1 MFVLTASGLTL
12 FVTPPGRVA
21 NWSNWTF
28 LSLTKSQW
36 QSVHTI
42 IAFLFV
48 AAAAFHLFFNWK
60 VITSY
65 LRTRLEE
72 GMRRKRELALAGV
85 VVIILLTI
93 TIADAPPASLVMDF
107 GSDLK
112 NSWVTRDEEPP
123 LPHAELLTL
132 GECAERLSIPT
143 ADLRSR
149 LRLEGI
155 DVDTPSATLG
165 EIADRN
171 GLTPLE
177 LYGKM
182 ERNATRSTTRP
193 APGSGYGRRTV
204 AQIAEQLA
212 IPVDTALG
220 RLNRHGISA
229 GAQSM
234 LRDIASTYGLTPSEI
249 ADHIHGG
256 AQR

>member
-1 MFVLTASGLTL
+1 
-12 FVTPPGRVA
+12 
-21 NWSNWTF
+21 
-28 LSLTKSQW
+28 
-36 QSVHTI
+36 
-42 IAFLFV
+42 
-48 AAAAFHLFFNWK
+48 
-60 VITSY
+60 
-65 LRTRLEE
+65 
-72 GMRRKRELALAGV
+72 MRRKRELALAGV

-143 ADLRSR
+143 AELRSR

-155 DVDTPSATLG
+155 DVDTPSASLG
-165 EIADRN
+165 EIANRN